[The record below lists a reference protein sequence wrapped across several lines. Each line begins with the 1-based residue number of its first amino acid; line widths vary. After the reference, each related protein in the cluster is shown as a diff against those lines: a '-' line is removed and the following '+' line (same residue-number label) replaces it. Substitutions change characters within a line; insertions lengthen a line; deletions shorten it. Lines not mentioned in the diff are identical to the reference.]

1 MQPTSLI
8 VNMTIFIFRILENY
22 LIKQDNIEKMDISH
36 FLKKLENAISLM
48 VN

>member
-1 MQPTSLI
+1 
-8 VNMTIFIFRILENY
+8 MTIFIFRILENY
-22 LIKQDNIEKMDISH
+22 LIKQDSIQRNDGIQKWIFVT

>member
-1 MQPTSLI
+1 
-8 VNMTIFIFRILENY
+8 MTIFIFRILENY
-22 LIKQDNIEKMDISH
+22 LIKQDNIQIKNGIQKGGFTT

>member
-1 MQPTSLI
+1 
-8 VNMTIFIFRILENY
+8 MTIFIFRILENY
-22 LIKQDNIEKMDISH
+22 LIKQDSIQRINGIQKWIFVI